1 MPDSVQGFLS
11 IYLSIY
17 LYLYLYL
24 YLYIY
29 IHLFMSRSSDGIC
42 LGLGLGGP
50 AQPVLQATPLEPPGE
65 EPLGEPRMH
74 QENHRVSEIGRKT
87 YFLDFGS
94 FLQWQSCR

>member
-1 MPDSVQGFLS
+1 
-11 IYLSIY
+11 
-17 LYLYLYL
+17 
-24 YLYIY
+24 
-29 IHLFMSRSSDGIC
+29 MSRSSDGIC

-87 YFLDFGS
+87 YF
-94 FLQWQSCR
+94 